1 MANYIY
7 STHLFKAGASVIN
20 GPVDND
26 ANLTDF
32 ETNHKASATDISD
45 IVIQEL
51 TFETNKTYDEFEAL
65 ITGDIDWTDVKYIEQ
80 PDHYELYIVTISPL

>member
-7 STHLFKAGASVIN
+7 STHIYKENAEVIN
-20 GPVDND
+20 ENPNN
-26 ANLTDF
+26 ATWLADF
-32 ETNHKASATDISD
+32 ETNHKATAEDISG

-51 TFETNKTYDEFEAL
+51 TFDIDGDYSTFVDYIN
-65 ITGDIDWTDVKYIEQ
+65 GDITWDDVKYIEQ